1 MSVIKQILE
10 TKKEYRRCLPADVG
24 SHFMKIKH
32 WIPKKEHKKFR
43 SRMLESIKE
52 GNAWMNEKVFLYY
65 TREDARISHGV
76 AIYGMDHPLDML
88 SLFISVFHFE
98 DNDTAIMRFALHP
111 GKFIQ
116 EYKSLLTSE
125 SIKRTHI
132 NPNHPLQIRVD
143 AFRSKKYKMLAAGS
157 LAK

>member
-1 MSVIKQILE
+1 VK
-10 TKKEYRRCLPADVG
+10 
-24 SHFMKIKH
+24 HFAKIKH
-32 WIPKKEHKKFR
+32 WIPKKEHKEFKN
-43 SRMLESIKE
+43 RMLTCQQK
-52 GNAWMNEKVFLYY
+52 GTAWMNENAFLYY
-65 TREDARISHGV
+65 SRDDSRISHGI

-132 NPNHPLQIRVD
+132 NPNHPFQIRVD
-143 AFRSKKYKMLAAGS
+143 AFRSKTYKMLAAGS